1 MPRKTMRRGGP
12 GDGLT
17 RLTMLLVARAHADT
31 LGRTAF
37 CAWGQCSPVR
47 AQATAPRGALGQEP
61 PASPKARPLAAEAS
75 RSCRRCSAARASWQ
89 ARGRAPKRG
98 ELNAYATCYRS
109 FRVSRL
115 TISGFAGVVDL
126 P

>member
-47 AQATAPRGALGQEP
+47 AQAPAPRGALGQEP

-75 RSCRRCSAARASWQ
+75 RSCPVVAR
-89 ARGRAPKRG
+89 RGRLGKLAAAPQNG
-98 ELNAYATCYRS
+98 GS
-109 FRVSRL
+109 
-115 TISGFAGVVDL
+115 
-126 P
+126 